1 MSVPALDGGDRNMAL
16 ARGPFPLSRVSYRA
30 YRIWQRNRDIFLY
43 QWKTQVWPPF
53 IEPVLNILAL
63 GIGLGAY
70 VTDIA
75 GLSYI
80 QFIAPGF
87 IASSAMFSATFTC
100 TFGSFIRMKFQKTFD
115 AILATPASL
124 EDIITGEILWGATW
138 GLITATVVL
147 IVIAIFG
154 LVVSPWA
161 LLVPV
166 VGLMEGLLFAS
177 MAMVVT
183 SLVPSIDHFTYYFT
197 LGITPMF
204 LFSGI
209 FFPLDRLPEVVQGLA
224 WMLPLTHVV
233 NLHRGLI
240 LGRLS
245 PVLLVDALWVLVAVA
260 ILLNLALILMRRR
273 IIR

>member
-1 MSVPALDGGDRNMAL
+1 MAL
-16 ARGPFPLSRVSYRA
+16 TGGAFPLSRVSYRA
-30 YRIWQRNRDIFLY
+30 YRIWQRNRDIY
-43 QWKTQVWPPF
+43 VHQWKTQVWPPF

-124 EDIITGEILWGATW
+124 EDVVTGEILWGATRS
-138 GLITATVVL
+138 LITATVVL
-147 IVIAIFG
+147 IVIAVFG

-161 LLVPV
+161 LLVPAV
-166 VGLMEGLLFAS
+166 SLMEGLLFAS
-177 MAMVVT
+177 LAMVVT

-209 FFPLDRLPEVVQGLA
+209 FFPLDRLPEMVQGLA
-224 WMLPLTHVV
+224 WALPLTHVV

-245 PVLLVDALWVLVAVA
+245 VSLLFDALWVLLVVVV
-260 ILLNLALILMRRR
+260 LLNVALVLMRRR
-273 IIR
+273 VIS